1 MHSDHAFVWCL
12 TLLTWYINIVVGVVV
27 APAPSSLVAAWPRD
41 PGVAHCP
48 ISIIILTIYYH
59 KYSAVHTNPCLYWQ
73 RFYCHHQE
81 IQRGLQVFF
90 TALLIALILHPD
102 NVSDTTLGFLA
113 ILVASLGLS
122 FHYPAPA
129 AAKHWPRDTGHCWDA
144 RQVRGEV
151 SVTRDARRRRG
162 EGRGGVFAL
171 LSLDWR
177 LERER
182 TGPREAQSDDG
193 QSQAGQGRSNTGG
206 ISWIWQ
212 DPWYSVQHKFY
223 QIDLLDSYLVV
234 IFKWT
239 NKILAGWE
247 G

>member
-1 MHSDHAFVWCL
+1 MPLLTTVLLSSSRDSERIASVLYSFTYCFNIAPRQCFRHNARFSGNPCGQSWVIISLSRSSSSKTLTSWHW
-12 TLLTWYINIVVGVVV
+12 TLLRCET
-27 APAPSSLVAAWPRD
+27 S
-41 PGVAHCP
+41 
-48 ISIIILTIYYH
+48 
-59 KYSAVHTNPCLYWQ
+59 
-73 RFYCHHQE
+73 E
-81 IQRGLQVFF
+81 
-90 TALLIALILHPD
+90 
-102 NVSDTTLGFLA
+102 
-113 ILVASLGLS
+113 
-122 FHYPAPA
+122 
-129 AAKHWPRDTGHCWDA
+129 
-144 RQVRGEV
+144 
-151 SVTRDARRRRG
+151 RRG
-162 EGRGGVFAL
+162 VCNPRCQEAERRGKGRSVCTFVSGLETG
-171 LSLDWR
+171 
-177 LERER
+177 ERER

>member
-1 MHSDHAFVWCL
+1 MPLLTTVLLSSSRDSERIASVLYSFTYCFNIAPRQCFRHNARFSGNPCGQSWVIISLSRSSSSKTLTSWHW
-12 TLLTWYINIVVGVVV
+12 TLLRCET
-27 APAPSSLVAAWPRD
+27 SER
-41 PGVAHCP
+41 
-48 ISIIILTIYYH
+48 
-59 KYSAVHTNPCLYWQ
+59 
-73 RFYCHHQE
+73 
-81 IQRGLQVFF
+81 
-90 TALLIALILHPD
+90 
-102 NVSDTTLGFLA
+102 
-113 ILVASLGLS
+113 
-122 FHYPAPA
+122 
-129 AAKHWPRDTGHCWDA
+129 
-144 RQVRGEV
+144 RGEV

-206 ISWIWQ
+206 FSWIWQ

-223 QIDLLDSYLVV
+223 QIDLLDRYLVV

-239 NKILAGWE
+239 NKILSGWE

>member
-1 MHSDHAFVWCL
+1 MHSDHAFVWC
-12 TLLTWYINIVVGVVV
+12 LTWYINIVVGVVV

-129 AAKHWPRDTGHCWDA
+129 AAKHWPRDMAWTLMRC
-144 RQVRGEV
+144 ET
-151 SVTRDARRRRG
+151 SERRG
-162 EGRGGVFAL
+162 VCNPRCQEAERRGKGRGGVFAL

-182 TGPREAQSDDG
+182 GRGPERLSLMMDSHRRDRGGATQEESLGSDKIPG
-193 QSQAGQGRSNTGG
+193 IQSNTSFIKL
-206 ISWIWQ
+206 IS
-212 DPWYSVQHKFY
+212 
-223 QIDLLDSYLVV
+223 
-234 IFKWT
+234 
-239 NKILAGWE
+239 
-247 G
+247 